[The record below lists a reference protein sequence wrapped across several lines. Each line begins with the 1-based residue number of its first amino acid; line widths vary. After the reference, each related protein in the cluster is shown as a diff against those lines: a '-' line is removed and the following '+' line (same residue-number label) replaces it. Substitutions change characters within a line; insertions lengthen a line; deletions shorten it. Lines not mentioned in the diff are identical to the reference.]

1 MLRRIRAER
10 KVHTDTREDGETCQ
24 RKAEAAAIGAGG
36 KRSDVK
42 DLPSEVGWQR
52 SIDFAEGV
60 RNHERCRVGRPKP
73 IVSAAS
79 ASGGSG
85 MKEPSR
91 QEAGA
96 IAAAERARPDRL
108 ASM

>member
-36 KRSDVK
+36 KRRDVK

-60 RNHERCRVGRPKP
+60 RNHERCRVGRWLP
-73 IVSAAS
+73 VVTEVATRRQRHHAAV
-79 ASGGSG
+79 AGRGGAPV
-85 MKEPSR
+85 EDT
-91 QEAGA
+91 
-96 IAAAERARPDRL
+96 AARVT
-108 ASM
+108 